1 MLREQSVLHAHDV
14 GDDPRRRPTVTAE
27 PPVENDEI
35 AGRRR
40 DVVLVAQRRGQ
51 GPDQVKEPLTAGRN
65 MCAMLDVARRPE
77 AFGGNVVALVE

>member
-14 GDDPRRRPTVTAE
+14 GDDPRRRQTVTAE

-40 DVVLVAQRRGQ
+40 DVVLVAQRRGK
-51 GPDQVKEPLTAGRN
+51 DLTRSKSPSRPGGI
-65 MCAMLDVARRPE
+65 CALCWT
-77 AFGGNVVALVE
+77 